1 MFYRPKNLIPA
12 RIKSNPDDMAPM
24 IFVIDTIRS
33 EHYKN
38 PIIPIPVRVD
48 KVSNGEFTS
57 IILPSIQ
64 PHIEQDDQV
73 YIIDVFRL
81 LELGFQNLMSYTA
94 IKFNEITYR
103 PLNIANISKWWE
115 NTRKFSCN
123 FPTYIQDLEVV
134 LQSYLEAYIEW
145 KSSEDMIS
153 ALISYSDK
161 IIDLC
166 NRRLTKNRISYQLGR
181 EIISSKIF
189 TERKDG
195 KKISHVW
202 QVDHINLENGKVRKK
217 AFIPHL
223 IYDDLLECFLSNK
236 AELERGEMEVIDFAD
251 LENLK
256 VVRNNPTQVKDPLK
270 EILLSSPQFDNLLV
284 DRK

>member
-24 IFVIDTIRS
+24 LFVIDTVHS
-33 EHYKN
+33 EHYDN
-38 PIIPIPVRVD
+38 PVIPTPVRVD

-57 IILPSIQ
+57 IILPSKQ
-64 PHIEQDDQV
+64 PQIERDDQV
-73 YIIDVFRL
+73 FYIDVIRL

-115 NTRKFSCN
+115 NTRKYTCH
-123 FPTYIQDLEVV
+123 FPTYIQDIDTI
-134 LQSYLEAYIEW
+134 LQSYLKAYLKW
-145 KSSEDMIS
+145 KSSGDEVGS
-153 ALISYSDK
+153 LISYSDEV
-161 IIDLC
+161 IDLC
-166 NRRLTKNRISYQLGR
+166 NTRLTKNKISYQLGKK
-181 EIISSKIF
+181 IITSRIYS
-189 TERKDG
+189 ERKDG
-195 KKISHVW
+195 KKIPQIW
-202 QVDHINLENGKVRKK
+202 QVDRTTLENGKVRKR
-217 AFIPHL
+217 AFVPHL

-236 AELERGEMEVIDFAD
+236 AELERGELEAIGFTE

-256 VVRNNPTQVKDPLK
+256 VLRINPIRVKDPLK
-270 EILLSSPQFDNLLV
+270 EILLSSPQFDNVLV

>member
-1 MFYRPKNLIPA
+1 MFYRPNNLIPA
-12 RIKSNPDDMAPM
+12 RIKSNPDDVAPM
-24 IFVIDTIRS
+24 IFVIDVIRS

-57 IILPSIQ
+57 IILPSTHPQ
-64 PHIEQDDQV
+64 IEQDDQV
-73 YIIDVFRL
+73 YFIDVVRL
-81 LELGFQNLMSYTA
+81 LTLGFQNLMSYTA

-103 PLNIANISKWWE
+103 PLNIANISTWWE

-123 FPTYIQDLEVV
+123 FPTYIHDLEVV
-134 LQSYLEAYIEW
+134 LHSYLEAYIEW
-145 KSSEDMIS
+145 KSSGDMIH

-166 NRRLTKNRISYQLGR
+166 NRRLTENKILYQFGKKEITSRIY
-181 EIISSKIF
+181 

-195 KKISHVW
+195 KKIPQIW
-202 QVDHINLENGKVRKK
+202 QVDRITLENGKVRTK
-217 AFIPHL
+217 AFVPHI

-236 AELERGEMEVIDFAD
+236 AELDRGELEVINFIE

-256 VVRNNPTQVKDPLK
+256 VLRINPIRVKDPLK
-270 EILLSSPQFDNLLV
+270 EILLSSPQFDKVLV
-284 DRK
+284 ERK

>member
-57 IILPSIQ
+57 IILPSNQ
-64 PHIEQDDQV
+64 PQIEQDDQV
-73 YIIDVFRL
+73 YFIDVFRL
-81 LELGFQNLMSYTA
+81 LELGFHNLMSYTA

-115 NTRKFSCN
+115 NTRKYSCN
-123 FPTYIQDLEVV
+123 FPTYIQDLEIV

-145 KSSEDMIS
+145 KSSRDVIK

-161 IIDLC
+161 LIDLC
-166 NRRLTKNRISYQLGR
+166 NMRLTKNKISYQFGKK
-181 EIISSKIF
+181 EITSRIY

-195 KKISHVW
+195 KKIPHIW
-202 QVDHINLENGKVRKK
+202 QVDRTTLENGKVRKR
-217 AFIPHL
+217 AFVPHL

-236 AELERGEMEVIDFAD
+236 AELDRGELEVISFKE

-256 VVRNNPTQVKDPLK
+256 VLRINPMRVEDPLK
-270 EILLSSPQFDNLLV
+270 EILLSSPQFDKVLV